1 MIAVLG
7 LAGEAGTLATTLKK
21 RLRDEEAYKL
31 YKDHV
36 AEELGDLLWYISTIA
51 TRFELRLEKIASSNL
66 RKTTLRW
73 PPRTGGLASTP
84 HFYDNRFPP
93 RQRIPRKFSVD
104 FKEET
109 DRRRIRRVR
118 IYRNGRPIGDRLGDN
133 AHIEDGYRFH
143 DVFHLAYAAV
153 LGWSPVTRKLL
164 RCKRKGDQTIDE
176 VEDGGRAAVI
186 EEAIAAFVFDYAK
199 AHGMLEEV
207 DTLDF
212 ELLKA
217 ISNLASGL
225 EVKAASWRDWELAIL
240 EGYKLFRILNRNR
253 GGRVSVNL
261 QERRLEYLAIVT
273 RRGSLPR
280 SSR

>member
-1 MIAVLG
+1 M
-7 LAGEAGTLATTLKK
+7 
-21 RLRDEEAYKL
+21 
-31 YKDHV
+31 

-51 TRFELRLEKIASSNL
+51 TKFGLRLEQIASSNL

-73 PPRTGGLASTP
+73 APRPDGQVSAP
-84 HFYDNRFPP
+84 HFYDELFPP

-104 FKEET
+104 FREER
-109 DRRRIRRVR
+109 DRRRILRVR
-118 IYRNGRPIGDRLGDN
+118 VYRYGRPIGDRLGDN
-133 AHIEDGYRFH
+133 AHVEDGYRFH

-164 RCKRKGDQTIDE
+164 RCKRRADPAIDE

-199 AHGMLEEV
+199 AHGMLEEI
-207 DTLDF
+207 DTLDI
-212 ELLKA
+212 ELLRA

-225 EVKAASWRDWELAIL
+225 EVKAASWHDWELAIL

-253 GGRVSVNL
+253 GGRVRVDL
-261 QERRLEYLAIVT
+261 QKRRLEYVPMGA
-273 RRGSLPR
+273 RGGTLPR
-280 SSR
+280 GRR